1 MEDHMMDKVILGKTG
16 IEVTRLGFGGI
27 PIQRV
32 DERQAV
38 DTVIHALHR
47 GVDFIDTSR
56 AYTTSERRIGMALRE
71 SGKNAILATKSLS
84 QKADAIRRDIDI
96 SLKELG
102 REKIEI
108 YQCHFVKDSRA
119 YRRVTSKGGAL
130 EGLFK
135 AREEGLIGHIGITSH
150 NLDVLKRAV
159 EEGLF
164 ETIMVCYSFLEPKA
178 GEAVIPGALARGIGV
193 IVMKPFSGGVI
204 TDAGPAIKYALALG
218 GTVVIPGVENPEIF
232 DENWEVFL
240 GSQTLD
246 QKERRQIET
255 IRSRFDRQFCRRC
268 DYCQPC
274 PEKISIQHVLG
285 IESFV
290 KRMGS
295 QTLNMRWVK
304 DGIDAGR
311 KCTECGACMKR
322 CPYELPIPELIK
334 ENIAWFDEQLSS
346 RR

>member
-1 MEDHMMDKVILGKTG
+1 MMDKVVLGKTG

-27 PIQRV
+27 PIQRS

-38 DTVIHALHR
+38 DTVIHALHK
-47 GVDFIDTSR
+47 GIDFIDTSR

-71 SGKNAILATKSLS
+71 SGKSAILATKSLE
-84 QKADAIRRDIDI
+84 QKADAIRRDIDV

-108 YQCHFVKDSRA
+108 YQCHFVADFKA
-119 YRRVTSKGGAL
+119 YRRVTSGGGAL

-159 EEGLF
+159 EDGLF
-164 ETIMVCYSFLEPKA
+164 ETIMTCYSFLEPKA
-178 GEAVIPGALARGIGV
+178 AEAVIPGALARNIGV

-204 TDAGPAIKYALALG
+204 TDARLAIQYALALE
-218 GTVVIPGVENPEIF
+218 GTVVIPGVENREIF
-232 DENWEVFL
+232 DENWEIFL
-240 GSQTLD
+240 GNRMLD
-246 QKERRQIET
+246 RKERRRIET
-255 IRSRFDRQFCRRC
+255 IRSGFDKEFCRRC

-274 PEKISIQHVLG
+274 PEKIPIQHILG
-285 IESFV
+285 IKFFA
-290 KRMGS
+290 KRMGLE
-295 QTLNMRWVK
+295 TLKAKWLK
-304 DGIDAGR
+304 DSVNKAR
-311 KCTECGACMKR
+311 KCTECGACMER
-322 CPYELPIPELIK
+322 CPYGLPIPDLIK
-334 ENIAWFDEQLSS
+334 ENIAWVDKQLSS